1 MRLYLIYVGTFR
13 FIKKQLENQSINV
26 VMYMIVM
33 PIYYKYHY
41 LIKIGFAINTKK
53 KVYLGYQT
61 NLFDN
66 KYS

>member
-1 MRLYLIYVGTFR
+1 
-13 FIKKQLENQSINV
+13 
-26 VMYMIVM
+26 MYMIVM